1 MQFPWV
7 SRHRLTAAEK
17 ALEAANAERRE
28 LLERLLDGAP
38 ERRQLRETVR
48 RVEAQ
53 PAEETYIEP
62 DQPISPPPADQGA
75 VVQFTTPFDRI
86 EKRFDQAR
94 ANGQP
99 IDARFKARA

>member
-28 LLERLLDGAP
+28 LLDRLLDGGGARA
-38 ERRQLRETVR
+38 RRLRETVR

-53 PAEETYIEP
+53 PAEETYIDP
-62 DQPISPPPADQGA
+62 DQPISPAADQGA